1 MQPEIRRTLVGL
13 SRLDIDDSAGS
24 KTMEC
29 VWPKED
35 RSLAPGRGFAKNIIE
50 DRELVSFAGCLKTKD
65 IVFGEEPK
73 DDAARFSMLLGIDHQ
88 KRVFRGSLI
97 HRKTEFGGDLMGTA

>member
-24 KTMEC
+24 KSMKS
-29 VWPKED
+29 VWPVED
-35 RSLAPGRGFAKNIIE
+35 RCFAPCGRFAE
-50 DRELVSFAGCLKTKD
+50 DIFENRQLVASARGLKSKD

-73 DDAARFSMLLGIDHQ
+73 DDAARFRMLVGIDHQ
-88 KRVFRGSLI
+88 
-97 HRKTEFGGDLMGTA
+97 